1 MKNVQNF
8 KNTLFI
14 LTRPL
19 PLALVTKENNCLAH
33 HAQTVVKKLCNLL
46 VNYIFNNYKRY
57 TTGYR
62 SGPKQQKS
70 CLIHIIMYIAQFTR
84 AARSHSKINKNVS

>member
-33 HAQTVVKKLCNLL
+33 HAQTVVKNLCNLL
-46 VNYIFNNYKRY
+46 VNYIFNYG
-57 TTGYR
+57 TTNSTLQDTGQDR
-62 SGPKQQKS
+62 NNRNPV
-70 CLIHIIMYIAQFTR
+70 LYIL
-84 AARSHSKINKNVS
+84 